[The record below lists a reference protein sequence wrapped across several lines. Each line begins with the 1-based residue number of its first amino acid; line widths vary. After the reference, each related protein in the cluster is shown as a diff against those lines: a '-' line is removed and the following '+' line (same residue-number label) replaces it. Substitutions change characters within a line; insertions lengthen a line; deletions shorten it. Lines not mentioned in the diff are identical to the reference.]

1 MIKDLHLQTRSNPNT
16 TLAVTTNLLHK
27 DSNGP
32 DMSPDFHYHSII
44 GKLNFLEKSTQP
56 DISVSVH
63 QCAHFSKSP
72 KKSHTE
78 AVKCIGQYLLASQD
92 KGLIIHPNKQWH
104 FDCWV
109 DADFA
114 GNWRQADAHIDPMT
128 SKSHSGWIVHFAG
141 APHYLGVQNANHHGN
156 VHHRG
161 GIHSPIHQFKG
172 GHPHDGDPQRSKRA
186 GAAGRLPAS
195 QSPLHCV

>member
-1 MIKDLHLQTRSNPNT
+1 M
-16 TLAVTTNLLHK
+16 
-27 DSNGP
+27 
-32 DMSPDFHYHSII
+32 
-44 GKLNFLEKSTQP
+44 
-56 DISVSVH
+56 
-63 QCAHFSKSP
+63 
-72 KKSHTE
+72 
-78 AVKCIGQYLLASQD
+78 
-92 KGLIIHPNKQWH
+92 
-104 FDCWV
+104 

-141 APHYLGVQNANHHGN
+141 PPHYLGVKNANHHGN

-195 QSPLHCV
+195 QSPLHALCLKTTAVLWSLPAYQRYACEPSTSTSRSTIFMNTWNART